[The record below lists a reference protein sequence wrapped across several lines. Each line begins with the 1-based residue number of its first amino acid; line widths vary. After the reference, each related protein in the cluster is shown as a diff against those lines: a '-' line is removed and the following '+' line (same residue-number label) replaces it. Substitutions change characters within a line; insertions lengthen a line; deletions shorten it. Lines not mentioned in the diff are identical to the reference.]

1 MITVLGND
9 SDPNGDPLTV
19 TTVSDPANGG
29 TVINPDGTVTYTPDK
44 DFNGTDSFTYTIS
57 DGNGGTDTATV
68 TVTVIPVNDAPV
80 AINDSGLP
88 GRRHRWWLPSLIND
102 WDADTDLLVVSSVGM
117 AANGTVV
124 INNPDGTVTYTP
136 AAGFTGIDTFT
147 YTVSDGNGSTTTAT
161 VTIAVGV
168 ANAAPTYTSDPANT
182 SQRVEI
188 GGTLRPLT
196 ASDPDGDTYTFSLTA
211 GALPPGVTLNP
222 DGTFSGTPTS
232 TGTFVATISV
242 CDSTGLCSNGV
253 LSIQVVGPGE
263 LPFTGVD
270 SGLLAIV
277 AAIMTG
283 FGTALVAVSRRRRR
297 QGV

>member
-1 MITVLGND
+1 
-9 SDPNGDPLTV
+9 
-19 TTVSDPANGG
+19 
-29 TVINPDGTVTYTPDK
+29 
-44 DFNGTDSFTYTIS
+44 
-57 DGNGGTDTATV
+57 
-68 TVTVIPVNDAPV
+68 VTVIPVNDAPM
-80 AINDSGLP
+80 AINDSGSTGP
-88 GRRHRWWLPSLIND
+88 GTPLVVPVLIND
-102 WDADTDLLVVSSVGM
+102 WDADTDVLVVSSVGT

-168 ANAAPTYTSDPANT
+168 ANAAPSYTSDPANT

-188 GGTLRPLT
+188 GGSLMPLAAT
-196 ASDPDGDTYTFSLTA
+196 DPDGDTYTFSLTA

-222 DGTFSGTPTS
+222 DGTFTGTPIS
-232 TGTFVATISV
+232 TGTFAATITV
-242 CDSTGLCSNGV
+242 CDSTGLCTNGV

-270 SGLLAIV
+270 SDLLAIV
-277 AAIMTG
+277 GILMTLLG
-283 FGTALVAVSRRRRR
+283 ARLVALSRRREP
-297 QGV
+297 GL